1 MEAQPSKKDSMK
13 AWENFL
19 KSEEKEIGSSTV
31 KKWLSTLRVLRFDPA
46 NLHLEAKDSFQ
57 AHWFEEHIRPTL
69 SKRLLGVNN
78 RPIKV
83 YLTVAKGG
91 TAESG
96 KDSKKAKITESLKL
110 QWESPDPSQVFANF
124 VWAESNQIIHKLLQ
138 QVVTRTADASFNPI
152 FLHGPP
158 GSGKTH
164 LLNATALE
172 LTKAGVKT
180 TFIKAE
186 TFTEHLVTAIRAG
199 QMQQFRGAYRH
210 ADVLIIDDIQIFA
223 NRASTQEEFF
233 HTFNELHVGAHTII
247 LSASTPPGE
256 LVGIEPRLVSRFEW
270 GISLGLNVLKKNDLK
285 KLVWQRAD
293 ERGLGLTEKAQD
305 FLIETFTQTPKS
317 LMRAIDAMAL
327 RLPPK
332 SSSSPEELKRV
343 LSDLINAEQ
352 AALITPAKVIKTV
365 AEYWGILV
373 EDILGKSQSRECV
386 LPRQVA
392 MSICRY
398 QLELPFTKIG
408 TIFDR
413 DHSTV
418 ISAIRHIMKKQESD
432 SELSASLNALTK
444 QLFYKG

>member
-1 MEAQPSKKDSMK
+1 MK

-19 KSEEKEIGSSTV
+19 KSEETELGSSTV
-31 KKWLSTLRVLRFDPA
+31 KKWLSTLRVLRYDPA

-69 SKRLLGVNN
+69 SKRLLGINK
-78 RPIKV
+78 RPVKV

-91 TAESG
+91 ATASG
-96 KDSKKAKITESLKL
+96 KDPKKTKAIESMKL
-110 QWESPDPSQVFANF
+110 QWESPDASQVFTNF
-124 VWAESNQIIHKLLQ
+124 VWTDSNQIINKILQ
-138 QVVTRTADASFNPI
+138 EVVTKTADTSFNPI

-164 LLNATALE
+164 LLNATAVE
-172 LTKAGVKT
+172 LKKAGLKT
-180 TFIKAE
+180 TFIRAE
-186 TFTEHLVTAIRAG
+186 NFTEHLVTAIRAG

-210 ADVLIIDDIQIFA
+210 TDVLIIDDIQIFA

-233 HTFNELHVGAHTII
+233 HTFNELHLAGRTII
-247 LSASTPPGE
+247 LSSCTPPGE

-270 GISLGLNVLKKNDLK
+270 GISLALHVLKKNDLK

-293 ERGLGLTEKAQD
+293 ERGLGLTEKSQD
-305 FLIETFTQTPKS
+305 FLAETFTQSPKS

-332 SSSSPEELKRV
+332 SGSSPEELKRV
-343 LSDLINAEQ
+343 LADLISSEKAS
-352 AALITPAKVIKTV
+352 LITPDKVIKTV

-386 LPRQVA
+386 LPRQIA
-392 MSICRY
+392 MSICRS

-408 TIFDR
+408 IIFDR

-418 ISAIRHIMKKQESD
+418 ISAIRHITKKQEAD
-432 SELSASLNALTK
+432 KELSSSLNTLIK
-444 QLFYKG
+444 QLFYKS